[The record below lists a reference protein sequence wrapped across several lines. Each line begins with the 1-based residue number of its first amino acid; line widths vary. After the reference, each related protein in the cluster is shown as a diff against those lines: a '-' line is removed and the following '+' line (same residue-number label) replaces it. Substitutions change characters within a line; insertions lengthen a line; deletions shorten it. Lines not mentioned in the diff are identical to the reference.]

1 MLLWIA
7 IVIWVTSRIGCYFRW
22 CYCKSTGMHES
33 WSTTEVLTFANVKNE
48 LRPPPWKSYQDESCY
63 KIKIGMP
70 SGGGQKLS
78 SASLIRGFSTSLV
91 GIPRIPG
98 YFSKLQSQKEGVNPT
113 FEIGILHNFHNRSFL
128 IYGEKFQLTTR
139 SNFPPMSF
147 FHFFTAA
154 APLHLA
160 KLKAE

>member
-1 MLLWIA
+1 MRGGGNEF
-7 IVIWVTSRIGCYFRW
+7 VT
-22 CYCKSTGMHES
+22 H
-33 WSTTEVLTFANVKNE
+33 
-48 LRPPPWKSYQDESCY
+48 SYQVW
-63 KIKIGMP
+63 
-70 SGGGQKLS
+70 
-78 SASLIRGFSTSLV
+78 GFPTSLV

-98 YFSKLQSQKEGVNPT
+98 YFFKLQSQTEGVNPT